1 MSMTVLLIVS
11 FLVVLAGIVFLIFMA
26 PAIRTKKN
34 LARLFIEAPSLIVE
48 GLSFRDLNKNGKLD
62 VYEDYR
68 SPIGDRVEDLLD
80 QMTLEEKA
88 GLMFHT
94 MIGMNPDGSLVEKAG
109 MKSGPTVTSEIIA
122 VKLLNHFNLLYGH
135 QPREM
140 AEWHNRLQKIA
151 ERTRL
156 GIPVTIS
163 SDPRHAFS
171 NNLGANLPPVHFSQ
185 WPEPAGLA
193 ATRDEKLV
201 EEFAEIARQEYLAA
215 GIRVALHPMA
225 DLATEPRWCRING
238 TFGED
243 AALTSKM
250 VKAYIRGFQGE
261 NIGPESVSCMTKHF
275 PGGGPQLKGEDPH
288 FSYGKEQVYPG
299 GNFDYHLI
307 PFEAAFEAGTS
318 QIMPYYGMPIG
329 TEYEEKGFGFNTQV
343 ITGLLREKYKFDGI
357 VCTDWML
364 LTGFSMFGR
373 DLIEAKAWGVE
384 DLSPTERMKV
394 ALDAGVDQF
403 GGESC
408 PALLVELV
416 RSGKVSEA
424 RIDQSARR
432 ILREKFRLGLFD
444 NPYVDPV
451 LAVKTIGKEEFMTKG
466 EEAQR
471 KSLVLLKNG
480 SDKPILPLS
489 GRPRV
494 YIENIEPEVASL
506 YGDVVSDLE
515 TADFAIL
522 RLKAPYEQR
531 KGLLESMFHAGDLDF
546 KSPEKERILKVLSRK
561 TSIVD
566 MYLERPAVMPEI
578 NQECAALI
586 GNFGAKDSAVLDIIF
601 GRSVP
606 TGKLPFEIPSSMEA
620 VISQKEDLPYDS
632 ESPLYPFGFG
642 LTYGRPV

>member
-1 MSMTVLLIVS
+1 MSITVSIFVG

-34 LARLFIEAPSLIVE
+34 LARLFIEAPSLIVD
-48 GLSFRDLNKNGKLD
+48 GISFRDLNKNGKLD

-171 NNLGANLPPVHFSQ
+171 NNLGANLPPAHFSQ

-408 PALLVELV
+408 PALLVELA

-546 KSPEKERILKVLSRK
+546 KSPEKERILMVLSRK